1 MVSTDILKQ
10 IQKAEATM
18 RQREYNY
25 RYRGDLMGIE
35 NAEGA
40 FGEVRYPY
48 LYKEAKRGDITQ
60 EEAVAYLTKIKSDL
74 KRGVGL
80 FDYEIQG
87 DEVVATPR
95 AKIDNDTIAKQELR
109 LYEIQHN
116 ADAESYRQQAANVSE
131 KADEIITGL
140 RQQRR
145 FKDNYESIYYS
156 KFAEMKDIKAAIRQ
170 LSGSY
175 KEGSVRERMTNYKDQ
190 YIKALDARIEDLG
203 IDLDDKTNELVKYRN
218 RIDRMSI
225 DTFVTY
231 DAAGLLKPIDE
242 WYLEMTEAHLTATF
256 REDFDRIKLFKEK
269 GLPRIKL
276 SKRQIQVSTALREW
290 ANER

>member
-116 ADAESYRQQAANVSE
+116 ADAESYRQQAADVSE
-131 KADEIITGL
+131 KATEIISGL
-140 RQQRR
+140 KQPRR
-145 FKDNYESIYYS
+145 FKDNYTTVNYS
-156 KFAEMKDIKAAIRQ
+156 KFEDIKDVKAAVRQ
-170 LSGSY
+170 LAGSY
-175 KEGSVRERMTNYKDQ
+175 KEGSIRERMTNYKEQ
-190 YIKALDARIEDLG
+190 YIQALDKRMNDLG

-231 DAAGLLKPIDE
+231 DAAGLLKTIDE
-242 WYLEMTEAHLTATF
+242 WYLEMTEEHLTATF
-256 REDFDRIKLFKEK
+256 REDFERIKLFKEK
-269 GLPRIKL
+269 SLPGIKL
-276 SKRQIQVSTALREW
+276 SKRQIKVSKTLKEW